1 MQIVVLNKYQSL
13 EGMASKENDEIKN
26 VNHQFNLHLLEQE
39 KKMVDTLLEEPTLT
53 VVVGDDDMVLM
64 VVETFHLLLFEK
76 V

>member
-1 MQIVVLNKYQSL
+1 
-13 EGMASKENDEIKN
+13 
-26 VNHQFNLHLLEQE
+26 LLEQE